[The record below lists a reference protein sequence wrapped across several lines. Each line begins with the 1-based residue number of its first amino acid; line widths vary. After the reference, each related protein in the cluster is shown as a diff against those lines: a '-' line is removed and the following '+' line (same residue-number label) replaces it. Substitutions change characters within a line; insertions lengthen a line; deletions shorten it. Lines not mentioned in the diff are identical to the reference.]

1 MISLTEHS
9 RAPSAEQKEAA
20 TSQSIFPEHF
30 RLHLPDGRMRA
41 CVSELQTPAA
51 AQLDDGCT
59 TSVKAQPSWAH
70 EDVEK
75 EDEEERLGVLVSLT
89 AGRFV
94 ARLPIWTHVVA
105 A

>member
-1 MISLTEHS
+1 
-9 RAPSAEQKEAA
+9 
-20 TSQSIFPEHF
+20 
-30 RLHLPDGRMRA
+30 MRA

-89 AGRFV
+89 AGRLSLL
-94 ARLPIWTHVVA
+94 ADMDPCSHPA
-105 A
+105 